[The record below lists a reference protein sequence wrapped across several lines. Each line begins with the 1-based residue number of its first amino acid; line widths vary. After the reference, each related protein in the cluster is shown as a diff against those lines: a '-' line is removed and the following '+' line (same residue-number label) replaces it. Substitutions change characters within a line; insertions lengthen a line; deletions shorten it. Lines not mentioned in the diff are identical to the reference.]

1 MLLSSYVVT
10 QVIGLLCI
18 SLWPANVIV
27 GLCLWVWY
35 IANAV
40 VGLYLWVW
48 YIAVA
53 IRGLFGFWFLELL
66 LLIFPGLLLRT
77 GIQ

>member
-40 VGLYLWVW
+40 VGLCLWVW
-48 YIAVA
+48 YFVVA
-53 IRGLFGFWFLELL
+53 INTPFFENNLVLKVIGNTQLV
-66 LLIFPGLLLRT
+66 P
-77 GIQ
+77 